1 MIDAQIRPEA
11 PSGGASPMVR
21 VLFFGPIGDCC
32 GRSLEVALP
41 SAGCPLSQ
49 FKLRI
54 VRQVE
59 GATQALGQRGMR
71 VAIDQAM
78 ITGDP
83 WVFPGQEV
91 TFLSPFSGG

>member
-11 PSGGASPMVR
+11 PSGGASPTVR
-21 VLFFGPIGDCC
+21 VLFHGPLGNCC
-32 GRSLEVALP
+32 GGSLEVALP

-54 VRQVE
+54 VRQFE
-59 GATQALGQRGMR
+59 GAAQALEQRGMR
-71 VAIDQAM
+71 VAIDHAI

-91 TFLSPFSGG
+91 AFLSPFSGG